1 LLALTVAVA
10 LLVPAGPAVA
20 KRKGAPATCEEA
32 RLVAVGRYAQRALK
46 CHAGAAARGRG
57 ASPRCLVVAQARAV
71 LAIQKFDPT
80 GLCFVDPPT
89 LALLA
94 RGEAFVEGVAGL
106 LRPARNAS
114 PCAGRKLNATG
125 SVAARLLVARAL
137 LTRVYDPA
145 ALAGAVAAAAG
156 TIQQRF
162 AGAERRRCL
171 TVGDSDGAVALVEQL
186 AGVAG
191 QLRGQI
197 ALSKTIEFPAPAW
210 PDVQTN
216 SATFEA
222 LGFTVAMDGSSL
234 SGVPRPGAGWL
245 VVLGGQRARTDATG
259 TFDLDVPPGSPVE
272 GQLYHPSNSDEPMSR
287 FLVTELGDALAPGRI
302 DIELVTQGRC
312 GMNVNPAD
320 DSAQC
325 GAAAQAPRL
334 PTPSG
339 HDHGDRGVLN
349 PDPTL
354 YPPKLQGELGT
365 YPNPDPAATQVAC
378 LDYDGF
384 IQTGER
390 GDTSVIGAVSY
401 PGSTCYIQVEIGC
414 CDNEAATIRRR
425 IANLFDEK
433 RFPVLS
439 CLSNHLGRLCQQITW
454 GDIAAVAKGVIA
466 FAGQRGDVWVQAAEK
481 PPVNVHNNGCFGKT
495 HVIVRENGVGGVL
508 VGPGFDGATLQH
520 WDDTNGYV
528 VDRQIQYWAP
538 VECPSDPDAVDVFD
552 FEVDGDAATL
562 AFHCVGECPPPPGRY
577 YSCTT
582 TTMTTTTTTLP

>member
-1 LLALTVAVA
+1 V
-10 LLVPAGPAVA
+10 
-20 KRKGAPATCEEA
+20 
-32 RLVAVGRYAQRALK
+32 
-46 CHAGAAARGRG
+46 
-57 ASPRCLVVAQARAV
+57 
-71 LAIQKFDPT
+71 
-80 GLCFVDPPT
+80 
-89 LALLA
+89 
-94 RGEAFVEGVAGL
+94 
-106 LRPARNAS
+106 
-114 PCAGRKLNATG
+114 
-125 SVAARLLVARAL
+125 
-137 LTRVYDPA
+137 
-145 ALAGAVAAAAG
+145 
-156 TIQQRF
+156 
-162 AGAERRRCL
+162 
-171 TVGDSDGAVALVEQL
+171 
-186 AGVAG
+186 
-191 QLRGQI
+191 
-197 ALSKTIEFPAPAW
+197 
-210 PDVQTN
+210 
-216 SATFEA
+216 
-222 LGFTVAMDGSSL
+222 
-234 SGVPRPGAGWL
+234 
-245 VVLGGQRARTDATG
+245 
-259 TFDLDVPPGSPVE
+259 
-272 GQLYHPSNSDEPMSR
+272 
-287 FLVTELGDALAPGRI
+287 LAPGRI
-302 DIELVTQGRC
+302 DIELVTHGRC

-334 PTPSG
+334 PTPAG
-339 HDHGDRGVLN
+339 HDYGERGVLN

-439 CLSNHLGRLCQQITW
+439 CISNHLGRLCQQITW

-481 PPVNVHNNGCFGKT
+481 PPVDVHNNGCFGKT

-520 WDDTNGYV
+520 YDDANGYV

-552 FEVDGDAATL
+552 FEVDGSAATL
-562 AFHCVGECPPPPGRY
+562 AFHCVGECPPPPGRDY
-577 YSCTT
+577 TCTT
-582 TTMTTTTTTLP
+582 TTTTTTTTTLP